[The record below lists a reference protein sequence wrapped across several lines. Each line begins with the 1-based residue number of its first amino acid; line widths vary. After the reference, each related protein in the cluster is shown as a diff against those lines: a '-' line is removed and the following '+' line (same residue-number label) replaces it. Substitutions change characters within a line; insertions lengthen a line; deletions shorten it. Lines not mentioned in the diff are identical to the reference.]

1 MQKEFVMHNIYE
13 QIDSNKRKSW
23 IIIAGFT
30 LFMVVFGY
38 FFSYLYGYDYSYL
51 ILAIFISGI
60 GSWIS
65 YYNSDTIALSIA
77 GAYPV
82 THQTHPQYSNII
94 DNLSRV
100 AGIPTPKIYVI
111 DSPALNAFATG
122 RDPKHA
128 AVAVTQGLLD
138 TLNRNELE
146 GVIAHELSHIK
157 NYDTRLMTI
166 VAILVG
172 SIAMV
177 LDWSWRLSW
186 QNRGDNSNNRG
197 SNPIVLIIG
206 LVFIILAPI
215 IASLIQLAISRR
227 REFYADASAA
237 HITRQPSGLINALK
251 KIASHEDIKLES
263 ANTATAHLYID
274 DPVTTETHGNFLAK
288 LFSTH
293 PPIVER
299 IRALEGKL

>member
-1 MQKEFVMHNIYE
+1 MQNIYE

-23 IIIAGFT
+23 VIIAGFT
-30 LFMVVFGY
+30 LFMIAFGY

-51 ILAIFISGI
+51 ILAFIVSGV

-65 YYNSDTIALSIA
+65 YYNSDTIALSLA
-77 GAYPV
+77 GAHAV
-82 THQTHPQYSNII
+82 THKSHPQYSNITE
-94 DNLSRV
+94 NLSRV
-100 AGIPTPKIYVI
+100 AGIPTPKIHVI

-122 RDPKHA
+122 RDPEHA
-128 AVAVTQGLLD
+128 SIAVTQGLLN
-138 TLNRNELE
+138 TLTRTELE

-186 QNRGDNSNNRG
+186 HSRGDNDNRG
-197 SNPIVLIIG
+197 SNPIILIIG
-206 LVFIILAPI
+206 VLFIILAPI
-215 IASLIQLAISRR
+215 IASLIQMAISRR

-251 KIASHEDIKLES
+251 KIASHEDIKLEN

-293 PPIVER
+293 PPIAER
-299 IRALEGKL
+299 IAALEGRLSS

>member
-1 MQKEFVMHNIYE
+1 MLNIYE

-23 IIIAGFT
+23 LIIAGFT
-30 LFMVVFGY
+30 LFMVAFGY

-51 ILAIFISGI
+51 LLALAISGI
-60 GSWIS
+60 GSWVS
-65 YYNSDTIALSIA
+65 YYNSDTIALSLA
-77 GAYPV
+77 GAHPV
-82 THQTHPQYSNII
+82 TRKTHPHYSNIT

-122 RDPKHA
+122 RDPDHA

-138 TLNRNELE
+138 TLTRTELE

-172 SIAMV
+172 SIAMI

-186 QNRGDNSNNRG
+186 HGGKNSDSDSKGNA
-197 SNPIVLIIG
+197 IIMLIG
-206 LVFIILAPI
+206 LIFIILAPI
-215 IASLIQLAISRR
+215 IASLIQMAISRR

-274 DPVTTETHGNFLAK
+274 DPVTTETHGSWLAK

-293 PPIVER
+293 PPIADR
-299 IRALEGKL
+299 IKALEGKS